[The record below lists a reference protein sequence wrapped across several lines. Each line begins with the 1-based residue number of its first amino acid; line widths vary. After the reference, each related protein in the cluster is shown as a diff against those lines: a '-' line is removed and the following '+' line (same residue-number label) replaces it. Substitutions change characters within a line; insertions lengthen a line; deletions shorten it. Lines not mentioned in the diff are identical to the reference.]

1 LGRSRP
7 SHGAMQSIAHGR
19 RCKASSKISGMFKRF
34 GPVQWSTIKVGVNL
48 WSTEECLVLDRCYS

>member
-1 LGRSRP
+1 MGRSRP

-19 RCKASSKISGMFKRF
+19 RCKASSKISGMLKRF

-48 WSTEECLVLDRCYS
+48 WSPEECLVLDRCYS